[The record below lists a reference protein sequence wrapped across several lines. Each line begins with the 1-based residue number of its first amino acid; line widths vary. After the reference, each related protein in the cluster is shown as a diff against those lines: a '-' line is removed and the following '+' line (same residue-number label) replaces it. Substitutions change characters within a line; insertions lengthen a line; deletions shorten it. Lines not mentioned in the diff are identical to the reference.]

1 MLRCIY
7 WFLQCTWGMIQT
19 SLGFVVFLAHIKDHH
34 YMYKGSVCTEWK
46 RDTGLSLGLFIFVW
60 PDDTRVCVHE
70 YGHTI
75 QSAILGPL
83 YLPVIGIPS
92 AIWAN
97 LPALQ
102 KKRSQEHLSYY
113 RFFPEKW
120 ANRLG
125 ERITGDKSL

>member
-1 MLRCIY
+1 
-7 WFLQCTWGMIQT
+7 
-19 SLGFVVFLAHIKDHH
+19 
-34 YMYKGSVCTEWK
+34 MYKGSVCTEWK
-46 RDTGLSLGLFIFVW
+46 RNVGLSLGLFIFVW

-70 YGHTI
+70 YGHSI
-75 QSAILGPL
+75 QSAVLGPL
-83 YLPVIGIPS
+83 YLPIIGIPS

-102 KKRSQEHLSYY
+102 KRRSHQHLSYY

-125 ERITGDKSL
+125 ERVTGDKSL

>member
-7 WFLQCTWGMIQT
+7 WFLQCTWGIIQT
-19 SLGFVVFLAHIKDHH
+19 FLGFVVFLVHIRDHH
-34 YMYKGSVCTEWK
+34 YMYKNSVCTEWK

-102 KKRSQEHLSYY
+102 KRRSREHLSYY